1 LTERLPVTLSD
12 PPSARIWVGFSGG
25 LDSTVL
31 LHWLQKNLPSG
42 FCLQAIHIHHGL
54 NPAAD
59 AWTAHC
65 QTVCDALGIVLY
77 IERIT
82 IANVTR
88 NIEAQARAARYAAFA
103 RHVNAGDTLALAHH
117 ADDVAETLLLR
128 LMRGSGTEALG
139 NMKAHSRYGEMQIWR
154 PLLTMRRADL
164 LAYAETNALQ
174 WIEDASNADTGF
186 DRNFVRSEVLP
197 LLESRFPNATAR
209 LARSAALMQADAV
222 LLQPMIADQ
231 LARCTGPQGLQLAIL
246 MAQTLELQGH
256 LLRAWLHDNGLA
268 APGAEA
274 LQEFLRQLNSHETDD
289 DTLLDGPDYAIQ
301 VWDSTLMLRTKTATE
316 SDDTALDVLW
326 DGREALPLPRGGR
339 LSWQGDAPFPGCVR
353 YRRGGERIRLPGQA
367 MHHSVKKLLSSRVPP
382 WQRAALPFVYNEQN
396 KLLAVGEVLI
406 SAQLDDLSRQHGLRL
421 HWHSDSE

>member
-1 LTERLPVTLSD
+1 
-12 PPSARIWVGFSGG
+12 
-25 LDSTVL
+25 
-31 LHWLQKNLPSG
+31 
-42 FCLQAIHIHHGL
+42 
-54 NPAAD
+54 
-59 AWTAHC
+59 
-65 QTVCDALGIVLY
+65 
-77 IERIT
+77 
-82 IANVTR
+82 
-88 NIEAQARAARYAAFA
+88 
-103 RHVNAGDTLALAHH
+103 
-117 ADDVAETLLLR
+117 
-128 LMRGSGTEALG
+128 
-139 NMKAHSRYGEMQIWR
+139 
-154 PLLTMRRADL
+154 
-164 LAYAETNALQ
+164 
-174 WIEDASNADTGF
+174 
-186 DRNFVRSEVLP
+186 
-197 LLESRFPNATAR
+197 
-209 LARSAALMQADAV
+209 MQADAV

-246 MAQTLELQGH
+246 MAQTLELQAH

-339 LSWQGDAPFPGCVR
+339 LSWQGDAPFPVCVR